1 MKKGSFFMKD
11 NTSNMISLLGKM
23 RKQMNGAVAD
33 SMFYYGQDYGLN
45 YGVSLP
51 TIRSIAKELD
61 KDHEFALYLL
71 RQQVRELKLA
81 AMHIAKPE
89 MISIEE
95 VQTWA
100 NAIINSEIAEECAF
114 ALLSQSPMAMDI
126 YKLWIASENEYV
138 IYAALMTAARN
149 TSLTTDIIAPINDI
163 VNRYPDSRPIAH
175 GVVAVLANAYSQA
188 SLQECVKTVIA
199 QLNNSNAAQYIR
211 EEMSWRIEFN

>member
-1 MKKGSFFMKD
+1 MKD

-51 TIRSIAKELD
+51 TIRSIAKEWD

-89 MISIEE
+89 MVSIEE
-95 VQTWA
+95 AQTWA

>member
-1 MKKGSFFMKD
+1 MKD

-51 TIRSIAKELD
+51 TIRSIAKEWD

-95 VQTWA
+95 AQTWA

-188 SLQECVKTVIA
+188 SLQECVKTTIA
-199 QLNNSNAAQYIR
+199 QLNNSNVAQYIR

>member
-95 VQTWA
+95 AQTWA

-188 SLQECVKTVIA
+188 SLQECVKIVIA

>member
-51 TIRSIAKELD
+51 TIRSIAKEWD

-95 VQTWA
+95 AQTWA

-114 ALLSQSPMAMDI
+114 ALLSHSPMAMDI

-175 GVVAVLANAYSQA
+175 GVVAVLANAYSLA

>member
-51 TIRSIAKELD
+51 TIRSIAKEWD

-95 VQTWA
+95 AQTWA

>member
-1 MKKGSFFMKD
+1 MKD

-51 TIRSIAKELD
+51 TIRSIAKEWD

-95 VQTWA
+95 AQTWA

>member
-51 TIRSIAKELD
+51 TIRSIAKEWD

-95 VQTWA
+95 AQTWA

-126 YKLWIASENEYV
+126 YKLWIASKNEYV

>member
-51 TIRSIAKELD
+51 TIRSIAKEWD

-95 VQTWA
+95 AQTWA

-114 ALLSQSPMAMDI
+114 ALLSQSSMAMDI

>member
-51 TIRSIAKELD
+51 TIRSIAKEWD

-95 VQTWA
+95 AQTWA

-114 ALLSQSPMAMDI
+114 ALLSQSPMSMDI

>member
-1 MKKGSFFMKD
+1 MKD

-51 TIRSIAKELD
+51 TIRSIAKEWD

-95 VQTWA
+95 AQTWA

-188 SLQECVKTVIA
+188 SLQECVKIVIA